1 MSPSPSEV
9 LAIAGLVDWL
19 PYGKALNVV
28 AFGALLAMFLVLVV
42 LGLMERRRMRLGVDQ
57 EWLGPK
63 RARRTDYLWEDR
75 YGKDTDY

>member
-1 MSPSPSEV
+1 MNPSPSEIV
-9 LAIAGLVDWL
+9 AIAGLIEWL
-19 PYGKALNVV
+19 PYGKALNVL
-28 AFGALLAMFLVLVV
+28 ALCAMLATFLVLLVR
-42 LGLMERRRMRLGVDQ
+42 GLMERRRGRQEINQ